1 MQHLFDADAVN
12 LTDLAGDPN
21 LILEVQ
27 DLVREL
33 LEEAGE
39 QRRLGIA
46 EKLAELGA
54 WAVPGL
60 ISASYV
66 FAGQLPDETRQQKL
80 ADLLTQTINE
90 NDAARELVLKK
101 GIIESPFPEAQQ
113 ISLLVLQQDEKMQK
127 LVLKFEREAFIAAR
141 RNRREREYALAVNI
155 YRLLLETAGEAAY
168 SEALDLCVFWF
179 NQTQTELKWASRLFD
194 ALLQHVPRKAD
205 NSTYQILGALNRK
218 DAEAGKAFQRYVHVS
233 AANFDAVCQGAAR
246 FLRQSWSGRHKAV
259 EYIFR
264 GPVAQW
270 LRDDLSSFDAFVE
283 SGEMVRHSY
292 RQLIPYWWQAVS
304 ENLNYQPVQAYLESQ
319 LWSNDDE
326 FAHWAAVQ
334 LFFKAARNA
343 WARIVLQDLEMMTE
357 DAWLYTEAR
366 KTYETLTQGGTP
378 SKLPPRPT
386 GAKRAHL
393 RKAGH

>member
-1 MQHLFDADAVN
+1 MQRLFDADAVN

-27 DLVREL
+27 GLVREL

-39 QRRLGIA
+39 QRQLGIA
-46 EKLAELGA
+46 ERLTELGA

-60 ISASYV
+60 ISAAYV
-66 FAGQLPDETRQQKL
+66 FAAQLPDEARQQRL
-80 ADLLTQTINE
+80 AELLLQAMDD
-90 NDAARELVLKK
+90 NDAARELVVKK

-113 ISLLVLQQDEKMQK
+113 IALMVLQNDERMRELARKS
-127 LVLKFEREAFIAAR
+127 ERSAFVAAR
-141 RNRREREYALAVNI
+141 HNRREREYALAVNI
-155 YRLLLETAGEAAY
+155 YRLLLETAGETAY

-194 ALLQHVPRKAD
+194 ALLQHVPQRAD
-205 NSTYQILGALNRK
+205 NTTYQILGALNRK
-218 DAEAGKAFQRYVHVS
+218 DAEAGKAFQRYVHIS
-233 AANFDAVCQGAAR
+233 AANFDAVCQGATR

-264 GPVAQW
+264 GPIAQW
-270 LRDDLSSFDAFVE
+270 LCENMNDFDALAE
-283 SGEMVRHSY
+283 AGELIRYGH

-334 LFFKAARNA
+334 LFFKAARNP
-343 WARIVLQDLEMMTE
+343 WARIVLQDLEMITD
-357 DAWLYTEAR
+357 DAWLYSEAQ
-366 KTYETLTQGGTP
+366 KSYATLTQGGTP
-378 SKLPPRPT
+378 SKLPPRPA
-386 GAKRAHL
+386 GAKRVHL
-393 RKAGH
+393 RKVEN